1 MRKLC
6 LTILL
11 ICGALEARI
20 GETVDQCAKRYGTT
34 TRVGA
39 QDSNGVSKT
48 TYKKG
53 DIVTTV
59 WFLKGVCHK
68 IEIYHKGRITREN
81 LMEFLKPYERFGKL
95 PNPAKGAA
103 NYRGENNSLIVT
115 LTYNRITI
123 EHKDLKRKIK
133 ENLDKND
140 PLKGF

>member
-68 IEIYHKGRITREN
+68 IEIYHKGKIWVAS
-81 LMEFLKPYERFGKL
+81 PGK
-95 PNPAKGAA
+95 G
-103 NYRGENNSLIVT
+103 LIVCV
-115 LTYNRITI
+115 RRVIQ
-123 EHKDLKRKIK
+123 
-133 ENLDKND
+133 
-140 PLKGF
+140 